1 MNEFDY
7 YPEKPILKTEKGNH
21 QWLKTIGSI
30 VAFILVFAILF
41 KEQVNFIIALV
52 LVILIHEL
60 GHFLFMKKYNYQNV
74 RMMFVPLLG
83 AFVQGKKE
91 VYSQKESIWVV
102 AGGPFPGILLGVITF
117 VMGMHY
123 NSVFLIDLSFLFF
136 VLNLMN
142 LLPLDPLD
150 GGQFIKILNPNSSER
165 FLMIFALISSIVII
179 VIGYFLESWIM
190 VGLGFFFGTRVR
202 GMQKNIGIHD
212 ELNEIGVDYKTSYTN
227 LSNKAFVDIKNVLL
241 ERSKIIRQY
250 RDMVDEEEYNEL
262 MGQQVNAILQD
273 PVEKDASF
281 SLKFLLLFSWVLSF
295 FVPIILFLIYK
306 QQIIENVFPGK

>member
-102 AGGPFPGILLGVITF
+102 AGGPFPGILLGVISF

-123 NSVFLIDLSFLFF
+123 NSGFLIDLSFLFF

-212 ELNEIGVDYKTSYTN
+212 ELSEIGVDYKTSYTN

-250 RDMVDEEEYNEL
+250 RDMVDEDEYNEL

>member
-7 YPEKPILKTEKGNH
+7 YPDKPTLKTENGSN
-21 QWLKTIGSI
+21 QWLKTVGSI
-30 VAFILVFAILF
+30 FAFIVVFALLF
-41 KEQVNFIIALV
+41 KDQINFIIALV

-60 GHFLFMKKYNYQNV
+60 GHFLFMKKFNYQNV
-74 RMMFVPLLG
+74 KMMFVPLLG
-83 AFVQGKKE
+83 AFVSGKKE
-91 VYSQKESIWVV
+91 VYSQKESLWVI
-102 AGGPFPGILLGVITF
+102 AGGPFPGIILGVFSFIF
-117 VMGMHY
+117 GMHY
-123 NSVFLIDLSFLFF
+123 NSGFLIDLSFLFF

-179 VIGYFLESWIM
+179 LIGYFLESWIM

-212 ELNEIGVDYKTSYTN
+212 ELKEIGVDYKTSYSN
-227 LSNKAFVDIKNVLL
+227 LSNKAFMEIKNVLS

-262 MGQQVNAILQD
+262 MGQQVNAVLED

-281 SLKFLLLFSWVLSF
+281 LMKFILLFGWVVSF
-295 FVPIILFLIYK
+295 FVPVFLFLFYK